1 MNCKQMDTS
10 TISCNLH
17 QDSLTAINTIKLKI
31 NHGRTMGI
39 KVKYAEELSNKVTCL
54 IYCPQYDTQKLDCKC
69 CRIIAFLHRKT
80 AVLILKARTLSL

>member
-31 NHGRTMGI
+31 NHGRTIGI
-39 KVKYAEELSNKVTCL
+39 KVKYAEELSNKVMSL
-54 IYCPQYDTQKLDCKC
+54 IYCHQYDAQKLDCKC
-69 CRIIAFLHRKT
+69 CRIIGFLYRKS
-80 AVLILKARTLSL
+80 AVLILKASSLSL